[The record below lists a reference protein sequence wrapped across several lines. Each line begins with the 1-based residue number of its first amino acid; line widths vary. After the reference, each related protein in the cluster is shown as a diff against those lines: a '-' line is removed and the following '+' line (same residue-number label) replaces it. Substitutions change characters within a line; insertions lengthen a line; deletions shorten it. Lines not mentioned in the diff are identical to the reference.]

1 MKKLQLLSSIIVF
14 TLVGCND
21 NSYKPANPA
30 VGSLNNVVE
39 SSAIGSCPGDKASGG
54 EEDFVHVDQHD
65 LLTKIAAGKH
75 GEVFK
80 EAFEKGDIIFGTFFT
95 QEQGG
100 GANVGGILIP
110 QYTRMPRAD
119 LTASGQW
126 ATHTPTRATGPNAQS
141 CKECHNLPDE
151 DGAGTVA
158 LNVHRDPNHS
168 NDPKSMI
175 QRNTPHLFGQGAL
188 QLLAEEMTNE
198 LKAIVNN
205 ASKEACATGQ
215 EVKSDLI
222 AKAIN
227 FGYITMTC
235 NNGQA
240 SVDNSHSKINGVDPD
255 LVVRPF
261 EWKKSVAFVRD
272 FMRGASHNEIG
283 MQGTEIVGKGIDG
296 DGDGITDELTVGDL
310 TVFSVYMAAQP
321 RPTTKL
327 ELEKLGII
335 DKMNPSEHQQI
346 ARGEK
351 LFGKGGV
358 DCASCHQ
365 PKLKLK
371 SAIFSEPS
379 QSPYHR
385 DKTEVGANTLPVNLA
400 DEGVIPEKAI
410 TFDLT
415 KDQPDNVLCKDGKT
429 IHLGS
434 LETEQGQAVV
444 KLYSDLKKHYM
455 GDDLAEP
462 IDELGTG
469 HMAMVPYEPVN
480 SIVTYEH
487 SEEEAKSTFGTKE
500 LWGVACTGP
509 WLHDGRATTLRQ
521 AILLHGGE
529 ADSSRD
535 AFAKLDENSKKDLIA
550 FLGNQVLYM
559 KKAGSVGIPKLSS
572 VCEVKELQ

>member
-1 MKKLQLLSSIIVF
+1 MKLAHLFSTIMLF
-14 TLVGCND
+14 ALVSCND
-21 NSYKPANPA
+21 NSYKPAKPTIA
-30 VGSLNNVVE
+30 PINNVVE
-39 SSAIGSCPGDKASGG
+39 SSTIGVCPNDKASGG
-54 EEDFVHVDQHD
+54 EEDFVHVDQND
-65 LLTKIAAGKH
+65 LITKIAAGKH
-75 GEVFK
+75 KEVFK

-95 QEQGG
+95 QEQGS
-100 GANVGGILIP
+100 GANVGGSLIS

-168 NDPKSMI
+168 NDPKLMI

-188 QLLAEEMTNE
+188 QLLAEEMTYE
-198 LKAIVNN
+198 LKSIVKNSGKESC
-205 ASKEACATGQ
+205 ASNK

-222 AKAIN
+222 AKGIN
-227 FGYITMTC
+227 FGYITITC
-235 NNGQA
+235 SSGQA
-240 SVDNSHSKINGVDPD
+240 SIDDTQSKITGVDSD

-261 EWKKSVAFVRD
+261 EWKKSVAFIRD
-272 FMRGASHNEIG
+272 FMRGAGHNEIG

-296 DGDGITDELTVGDL
+296 DGDGIKDELTIGDM

-327 ELEKLGII
+327 ELEKLGIL
-335 DKMNPSEHQQI
+335 DKMSHSEHQQI

-351 LFGKGGV
+351 LFGKEGV

-365 PKLKLK
+365 PKLTLK

-379 QSPYHR
+379 QSPFHR
-385 DKTEVGANTLPVNLA
+385 DKTEVGANNLPVNLA
-400 DEGVIPEKAI
+400 DEGVIPDKAV

-415 KDQPDNVLCKDGKT
+415 SDQPDNLLCKNGKE

-434 LETEQGQAVV
+434 LEKEQGQVVV
-444 KLYSDLKKHYM
+444 KLYGDLKKHYM
-455 GDDLAEP
+455 GDGLAEP

-480 SIVTYEH
+480 SIVKYEH
-487 SEEEAKSTFGTKE
+487 SEEEGKSTFGTKE

-509 WLHDGRATTLRQ
+509 WLHDGRATTLRK
-521 AILLHGGE
+521 AVMLHGGE
-529 ADSSRD
+529 AEVSRN

-559 KKAGSVGIPKLSS
+559 KKAGDSETPKLSPA
-572 VCEVKELQ
+572 CEVKELQ